1 MIDNFEQIKELLKFE
16 NKEDFY
22 FVQVLQRKK
31 DFEVGQKRLG
41 RNNNN
46 KLIKPYYI
54 YSIEQLDAYK
64 EEIIKLCELFNA
76 RAGINLNKRNT
87 KDVAIKCLEILAIA
101 MRKNDEFK
109 GISKIY
115 SSACG
120 KEGSKD
126 KFWIV
131 DIDTKEI
138 SPLMLAYLE
147 YECQPI
153 TKPDFDEIGMV
164 TNSNSKI
171 IAKIPSKNG
180 WHLITKRFD
189 RTQFNQ
195 KYPDLEI
202 HVNNPTNLYIP

>member
-1 MIDNFEQIKELLKFE
+1 MPIDNFELIKSLLKFD

-31 DFEVGQKRLG
+31 DFEPGQKRLG

-46 KLIKPYYI
+46 RLIKPYYI
-54 YSIEQLDAYK
+54 YSVEQLDTYK

-76 RAGINLNKRNT
+76 RAGINLNRRNN

-115 SSACG
+115 SSACE

-131 DIDTKEI
+131 DLDKDDLEKYSEI
-138 SPLMLAYLE
+138 SNIIYNCE
-147 YECQPI
+147 PI
-153 TKPDFDEIGMV
+153 NT
-164 TNSNSKI
+164 TKI
-171 IAKIPSKNG
+171 IAKIPSRTG
-180 WHLITKRFD
+180 LHLITNRFN
-189 RTQFNQ
+189 RQ
-195 KYPDLEI
+195 KFSEWLPNIKI
-202 HVNNPTNLYIP
+202 HTNNPTNLYIP

>member
-1 MIDNFEQIKELLKFE
+1 MVDNFEEIKPLLKFD

-31 DFEVGQKRLG
+31 DFEPGQKRLG

-46 KLIKPYYI
+46 RLIKPYYI
-54 YSIEQLDAYK
+54 YSVQQLDDYK

-76 RAGINLNKRNT
+76 RAGINLNKRNN

-109 GISKIY
+109 GVSKIY

-131 DIDTKEI
+131 DIDTKDETEI
-138 SPLMLAYLE
+138 TNVE
-147 YECQPI
+147 YIIDLCEPI
-153 TKPDFDEIGMV
+153 QDE
-164 TNSNSKI
+164 SKI
-171 IAKIPSKNG
+171 IARIPTKSG
-180 WHLITKRFD
+180 LHLITKRFN
-189 RTQFNQ
+189 RQTFSSYRQE
-195 KYPDLEI
+195 EI
-202 HVNNPTNLYIP
+202 HCNNPVNLYIP

>member
-1 MIDNFEQIKELLKFE
+1 MSIDNWEIIKPLLKFD

-31 DFEVGQKRLG
+31 DFEPGQKRLG

-46 KLIKPYYI
+46 RLIKPYYI
-54 YSIEQLDAYK
+54 YSVQQLDDYK

-76 RAGINLNKRNT
+76 RAGINLNKRNN

-109 GISKIY
+109 GVSKIY

-131 DIDTKEI
+131 DIDTKDETEI
-138 SPLMLAYLE
+138 TNVE
-147 YECQPI
+147 YIIDLCEPI
-153 TKPDFDEIGMV
+153 QDE
-164 TNSNSKI
+164 SKI
-171 IAKIPSKNG
+171 IARIPTKSG
-180 WHLITKRFD
+180 LHLITKRFN
-189 RTQFNQ
+189 RQTFSSYRQE
-195 KYPDLEI
+195 EI
-202 HVNNPTNLYIP
+202 HCNNPVNLYIP